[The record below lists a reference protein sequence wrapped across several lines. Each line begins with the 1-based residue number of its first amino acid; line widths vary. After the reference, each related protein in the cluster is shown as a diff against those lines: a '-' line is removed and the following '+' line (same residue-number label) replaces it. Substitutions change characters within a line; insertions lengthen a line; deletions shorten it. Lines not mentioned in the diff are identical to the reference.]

1 MNTAG
6 CARGHPLF
14 VDVKAL
20 IFGTLG
26 VNFAG
31 TALVSN
37 SSFQRCIFL
46 KTHLLAEVHRV
57 SSYLN

>member
-14 VDVKAL
+14 IGVKAL

-26 VNFAG
+26 VNFVKKV
-31 TALVSN
+31 LEDY
-37 SSFQRCIFL
+37 SSF
-46 KTHLLAEVHRV
+46 
-57 SSYLN
+57 